1 MNVETLLMAKTGS
14 VLTEGK
20 LYDDVVF
27 VDSPD
32 DADMEVLYDK
42 IEYDFERVVV
52 YATWVSCRNRKG
64 YVMGKKL
71 TQKKAKKILKHGS
84 VKGHKLTKK
93 QKGFFGARAGGAPV
107 RRKKR

>member
-1 MNVETLLMAKTGS
+1 MAKTGS

-42 IEYDFERVVV
+42 IEYDFEHNALLYMRHGFLV
-52 YATWVSCRNRKG
+52 AT
-64 YVMGKKL
+64 GKA
-71 TQKKAKKILKHGS
+71 T
-84 VKGHKLTKK
+84 
-93 QKGFFGARAGGAPV
+93 
-107 RRKKR
+107 